1 MVVTRPS
8 QPRRANAPVFYPQ
21 HRPSGGSGGWYSPLA
36 LRIRDALR
44 GRLSILMPIL
54 VTATMPAMAM
64 TRTAAT
70 TATTIQSTRNYDR
83 LGASPVDLSGSAR
96 APMSFWMSSSAK
108 NNEGTVSVQTPSE
121 SNSLSPP

>member
-21 HRPSGGSGGWYSPLA
+21 YRPSGGSGGWYSPLA
-36 LRIRDALR
+36 LRMRDPLR

-70 TATTIQSTRNYDR
+70 TATAIQSTPLVCAGWRVRKRVRKRFCGRDR
-83 LGASPVDLSGSAR
+83 C
-96 APMSFWMSSSAK
+96 
-108 NNEGTVSVQTPSE
+108 EGRSQFE
-121 SNSLSPP
+121 